1 MNIKFWKK
9 SEAAGSALISDGAS
23 SQVSDGTGVINRGI
37 YPDPPFSERL
47 EAYDT
52 IGKIFA
58 AVESYVKAVNK
69 RDFYWANTDPAS
81 TDSRGIRLMQEW
93 ERQHHASQLIDCVC
107 HDLLITGNALVA
119 STDWLPVQMSS
130 VKYMRRRNRKPET
143 IMLEIDSKEVPLG
156 FVQVDGK
163 FEQKIPLENFIHLK
177 YIDVNQEAWGRGL
190 FHPVLTTFEDVDGR
204 RSIPIYRWVRQME
217 QDGGRIY
224 HRMAAPRIFVSA
236 PGITNKDEFDTDNP
250 RSLASK
256 LKHMQPGDRVLVQ
269 SEIQLLSEPVD
280 GKSRFQ
286 EIKQD
291 INDELEVAT
300 QSSSSRLI
308 TRPSSMADAREAGR
322 KDDDTALDLME
333 KIRRF
338 MDDEVIPRVL
348 AGTGIDPRSVEF
360 RWGKEDDYRFDF
372 GHLLQARSAGFISPE
387 EGRQILKSAGWKLDD
402 QLFGRPQPKQE
413 SQCQWITFGGRQIC
427 IKHSHEDAIDREYD
441 DALESHD
448 DFEKTTHLRNY
459 AYDPST
465 KRGYD
470 LLNGKDA
477 KDFHWH
483 LSRTDDD
490 LAVIAVTNNYGEYG
504 EKTRR
509 PFKRLRAD
517 GYQPLLGKWHSPDGK
532 VFRDISHARHIASES
547 EIKNLLTM
555 FKQQSAIIITKE
567 GRMKFVSRK

>member
-1 MNIKFWKK
+1 VNIKFWKK

-23 SQVSDGTGVINRGI
+23 SQVSDGTGLINRGI
-37 YPDPPFSERL
+37 YPDPPFPERL

-69 RDFYWANTDPAS
+69 RDFYLANTDPAN

-93 ERQHHASQLIDCVC
+93 ERQHHASQLIDCIC
-107 HDLLITGNALVA
+107 HDLLITGNAIVA

-163 FEQKIPLENFIHLK
+163 FEQKIPLDSFIHLK

-190 FHPVLTTFEDVDGR
+190 FHPVLTAFEDVDGK
-204 RSIPIYRWVRQME
+204 RSMPIYKWVRQME

-224 HRMAAPRIFVSA
+224 HRMAAPRVFVSA

-372 GHLLQARSAGFISPE
+372 GHLLQAHSAGFISPE
-387 EGRQILKSAGWKLDD
+387 EGRQMLKSAGWKLDD
-402 QLFGRPQPKQE
+402 RLFGRPQPKEE
-413 SQCQWITFGGRQIC
+413 SQCQWITFGGRRIC
-427 IKHSHEDAIDREYD
+427 IKHSHGDAIDREYD
-441 DALESHD
+441 DALENHD
-448 DFEKTTHLRNY
+448 DFEKTARLRNY
-459 AYDPST
+459 TYDPIE
-465 KRGYD
+465 KRGYEFAD
-470 LLNGKDA
+470 KNDA
-477 KDFHWH
+477 LEFRDKF
-483 LSRTDDD
+483 SKTDDD
-490 LAVIAVTNNYGEYG
+490 LIIVSTTNNKGKFG
-504 EKTRR
+504 EKTRSA
-509 PFKRLRAD
+509 FKRVRTEGRD
-517 GYQPLLGKWHSPDGK
+517 PLMGKWTSTNGTT
-532 VFRDISHARHIASES
+532 FRDISYAINVKSDGEV
-547 EIKNLLTM
+547 KNLLRK
-555 FKQQSAIIITKE
+555 FKQQTGVVITKE
-567 GRMKFVSRK
+567 GKIRFVHNR